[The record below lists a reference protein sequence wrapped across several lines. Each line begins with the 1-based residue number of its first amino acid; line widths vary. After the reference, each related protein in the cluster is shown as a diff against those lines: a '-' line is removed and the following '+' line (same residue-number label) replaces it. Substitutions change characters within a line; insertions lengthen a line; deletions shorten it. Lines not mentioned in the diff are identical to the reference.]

1 MHNAIG
7 YNQIQHIFIK
17 MSSLKKVVVFGIF
30 DGVHEG
36 HRSLFRQARLR
47 SAQSLGLQIKD
58 VELTVIVGRDFAS
71 LRWKNKKPRHS
82 EEIRRGLVSK
92 EQGVD
97 KAVLGDEE
105 QSSYKILED
114 INPDVICLGYDQ
126 EALEEDIKEWLSKTG
141 KNISLIRLK
150 SHHPETHHNS
160 LKK

>member
-1 MHNAIG
+1 M
-7 YNQIQHIFIK
+7 
-17 MSSLKKVVVFGIF
+17 KKVVVFGIF
-30 DGVHEG
+30 DGVHDG
-36 HRSLFRQARLR
+36 HRSLFKQAKEY
-47 SAQSLGLQIKD
+47 GD
-58 VELTVIVGRDFAS
+58 ELTVIVGRDSAS

-82 EEIRRGLVSK
+82 EETRRGLVSK

-105 QSSYKILED
+105 RSSYKILED

-160 LKK
+160 LTK